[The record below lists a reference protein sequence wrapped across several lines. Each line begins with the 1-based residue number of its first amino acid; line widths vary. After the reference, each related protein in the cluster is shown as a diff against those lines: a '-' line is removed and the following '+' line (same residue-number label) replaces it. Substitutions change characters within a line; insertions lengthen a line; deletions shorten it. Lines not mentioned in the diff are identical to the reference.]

1 MEEIPSPISAQG
13 ELNAV
18 YIALESDRLSERVD
32 HIETGTARPR
42 VAGEDT
48 DASLFPRHPP
58 PVTRHPFLF
67 AGDDHIESGLAVGR
81 QGSAEEGF
89 GTQDGIRRRVK
100 GQARPPLDS
109 VEPLVGQHDRGPLN
123 GGAEVAAASRPVR
136 AAHLKDVR

>member
-1 MEEIPSPISAQG
+1 MGEPEPPRQSMQSECRPHANVARSMCERRNAPRSFFSQFPAAGSLCQNRQMEEIPSPISAQG
-13 ELNAV
+13 ELNAG

-67 AGDDHIESGLAVGR
+67 AGDDHIESGL
-81 QGSAEEGF
+81 
-89 GTQDGIRRRVK
+89 
-100 GQARPPLDS
+100 
-109 VEPLVGQHDRGPLN
+109 
-123 GGAEVAAASRPVR
+123 
-136 AAHLKDVR
+136 